1 MHKNLSLKAT
11 ALLLMSALAKGQKE
25 HQKPPD
31 DQQDFEGGN
40 FFATIIKV
48 PTQPPGRKNCNVVTN
63 FNP

>member
-31 DQQDFEGGN
+31 DQQDFEGGA
-40 FFATIIKV
+40 FFCYDNQGAHPASRPQKL
-48 PTQPPGRKNCNVVTN
+48 
-63 FNP
+63 